1 MSSSKQQVVVM
12 IDNDLMDVVDAWSG
26 DRAQAIEE
34 ALYLWCQHQSRATPS
49 SQAMQPS
56 QVMQPSQAMQ
66 QPAQPPAQP
75 PRPLTPAEY
84 HRQRHDED
92 ETGWLV

>member
-12 IDNDLMDVVDAWSG
+12 IDSELMDVVDAWSD
-26 DRAQAIEE
+26 DRTQAIEE
-34 ALYLWCQHQSRATPS
+34 ALYLWCQHQSNMVSS
-49 SQAMQPS
+49 SQPVQSSNQPLAQSSQPTQPS
-56 QVMQPSQAMQ
+56 Q
-66 QPAQPPAQP
+66 
-75 PRPLTPAEY
+75 PLSPAEY

>member
-12 IDNDLMDVVDAWSG
+12 IDNELMDVVDAWSG

-34 ALYLWCQHQSRATPS
+34 ALYLWCQHQSELAPS
-49 SQAMQPS
+49 PQA
-56 QVMQPSQAMQ
+56 MQPSQAMQ
-66 QPAQPPAQP
+66 QPAQPPTQP
-75 PRPLTPAEY
+75 PQPLTPAEY